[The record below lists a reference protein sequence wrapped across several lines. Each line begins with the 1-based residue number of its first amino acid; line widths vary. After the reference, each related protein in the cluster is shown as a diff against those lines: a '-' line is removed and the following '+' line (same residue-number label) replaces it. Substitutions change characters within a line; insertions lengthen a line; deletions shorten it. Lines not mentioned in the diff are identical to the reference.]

1 MMNIQKT
8 AGGQIVPETYEVR
21 LTEQIEDIH
30 AGGTLLRHKKTG
42 ARILLLENDDDNKVF
57 TVGFRTP
64 PQNSTGVAHILE
76 HSVLCGSRNFPL
88 KDPFVELVKGSLN
101 TFLNAMTY
109 PDKTI
114 YPVASCNDQDFQN
127 LMHVYMD
134 AVFYPNI
141 YDREEIFRQE
151 GWSYQLE
158 SVDAPLK
165 YNGVVYN
172 EMKGAFSSA
181 EEFLNRE
188 IFNSLFPDTPYGVES
203 GGDPAC
209 IPELDYEEFLD
220 FHRSY
225 YHPSNSYIYLYG
237 DMDMNEKLR
246 WLDEAYL
253 SKFEERPVDSAI
265 PAQKP
270 FDKRVEKEIA
280 YPVLDSDPL
289 EQNSY
294 LTYNL
299 VVGSGLDVELNLA
312 MQILDYVLLSAP
324 GAPVKQRLLDEGIG
338 KDVSSSYED
347 GILQPF
353 FSIVAKNAD
362 AADKERFLALIRE
375 ELEKICDEGIPGK
388 AIASGINYFEF
399 RFREADFASYPK
411 GLIYG
416 MDTFDSW
423 LYDDGA
429 PFDYLKQLKIFA
441 DLRGKAK
448 EGYFES
454 LIRKYFLENTHSSVL
469 VSVPERGLEV
479 KKEKEREKTMAA
491 KKAGMSRKELEELAA
506 ATRHL
511 EEYQDEEDSSE
522 VKACIPLLRR
532 SDIRREARKLYN
544 TEHVV
549 DGVKVLQHDVFTNG
563 IAYLQLLFDIS
574 RVPDELIPY
583 MGLLKSV
590 LGYIGTEHYT
600 FGELFH
606 EINASSGGIA
616 CGIQIFNDEKDAMGC
631 RRMFGVRAKYLYS
644 QREFVFSMIREI
656 LLTSKLTDTRR
667 LHEILSQIKAENQM
681 SLAAAGHST
690 AVLRANS
697 YYSAMAGFQDRI
709 GGVAYARFIK
719 DLEENFEEK
728 KSMLADNLQKL
739 MKMIFR
745 PELLT
750 VSITADAE
758 GYAGLDGELRRL
770 CGELYADKVDT
781 GSFVWEP
788 ARKNEGLK
796 TAGQVQYVARCG
808 NFRRAGY
815 EYTGALR
822 ILKVIMSYDYLWMN
836 IRVKGGAY
844 GCMNLFRRNG
854 DTSFVSYRDPNL
866 KETVA
871 VFERAADYV
880 AHFEADER
888 TMDQYVIGAVSDMD
902 TPLTPSARG
911 EVSLNAWFSGIT
923 EEMLQKERDQ
933 VLAATPEDIRRLSGM
948 VKAVMDQGNFC
959 VVGSETAV
967 EENAGLFDQVE
978 NLL

>member
-1 MMNIQKT
+1 MGTQKT
-8 AGGQIVPETYEVR
+8 AGGRVVPDAYEVQ
-21 LTEQIEDIH
+21 LCESINDIH
-30 AGGTLLRHKKTG
+30 AEGTLLRHKKTG
-42 ARILLLENDDDNKVF
+42 ARILLLENDDENKVF

-64 PQNSTGVAHILE
+64 PKNSTGVAHILE
-76 HSVLCGSRNFPL
+76 HSVLCGSRHFPL

-141 YDREEIFRQE
+141 YEREEIFCQE
-151 GWSYQLE
+151 GWSYRLE
-158 SVDAPLK
+158 SLEAPLE

-181 EEFLNRE
+181 EELLNRE

-209 IPELDYEEFLD
+209 IPELSYEEFLD

-237 DMDMNEKLR
+237 DMDMTEKLR
-246 WLDEAYL
+246 WLDEVYL
-253 SKFEERPVDSAI
+253 SKFHKRAVDSAI
-265 PAQKP
+265 PVQEP
-270 FDKRVEKEIA
+270 FHKMKEKAVA

-289 EQNSY
+289 EQNTY

-299 VVGSGLDVELNLA
+299 VMGSGLDIELNLA
-312 MQILDYVLLSAP
+312 MEILDYVLLSAP

-353 FSIVAKNAD
+353 FSIMVKNAE
-362 AADKERFLALIRE
+362 ASDKERFLSLIRE
-375 ELEKICDEGIPGK
+375 ELERICEEGIPKK

-416 MDTFDSW
+416 MDTFGSW

-429 PFDYLKQLKIFA
+429 PFTYLKQLKVFA
-441 DLRGKAK
+441 DLREKAK
-448 EGYFES
+448 GGYFEG
-454 LIRKYFLENTHSSVL
+454 LIRKYFLDNTHSAVL
-469 VSVPERGLEV
+469 VGTPERGLEV
-479 KKEKEREKTMAA
+479 KKEKALEAAMADR
-491 KKAGMSRKELEELAA
+491 KARMSKEELEGLIF
-506 ATRHL
+506 ATRRL
-511 EEYQDEEDSSE
+511 KEYQDEEDSPE
-522 VKACIPLLRR
+522 TKACIPLLRR
-532 SDIRREARKLYN
+532 ADIRREAMKLYN
-544 TEHVV
+544 TEHTVN
-549 DGVKVLQHDVFTNG
+549 GVKVLHHDVYTNG
-563 IAYLQLLFDIS
+563 IAYLQLLFDTS

-600 FGELFH
+600 YGELFH
-606 EINASSGGIA
+606 EINASSGGIV
-616 CGIQIFNDEKDAMGC
+616 CGLQVFSDRKNEMGC

-656 LLTSKLTDTRR
+656 LLTSKLADTRR

-719 DLEENFEEK
+719 ELEEDFEERK
-728 KSMLADNLQKL
+728 TLLVEKLRKL
-739 MKMIFR
+739 MEMIFR

-750 VSITADAE
+750 VSITADGE
-758 GYAGLDGELRRL
+758 GYAGLEGEIARL
-770 CGELYADKVDT
+770 CGGLYT
-781 GSFVWEP
+781 GEVPIGGFNWRAE
-788 ARKNEGLK
+788 RKNEGLK
-796 TAGQVQYVARCG
+796 TAGQVQYVACCG
-808 NFRRAGY
+808 NFREAGY

-854 DTSFVSYRDPNL
+854 DTSFVSYRDPKL
-866 KETVA
+866 KETVGI
-871 VFERAADYV
+871 FENAAGYV
-880 AHFEADER
+880 AGFAADER

-911 EVSLNAWFSGIT
+911 DVSLNAWFSGIT

-933 VLAATPEDIRRLSGM
+933 VLNARPEDIRELSGL
-948 VKAVMDQGNFC
+948 VKAVMDQGNLC

-967 EENAGLFDQVE
+967 EQCVGLFKRVE